1 MSRCIPRLLL
11 ALACS
16 LFAVAAW
23 AEEDIIVYSDLTGE
37 FENQR
42 ADFNTVVQNSVNGLL
57 RFRATEHKKDVLPMS
72 TPLEERIKAAAKAG
86 VPWLANVSL
95 ATDKKKARLTFDII
109 NTAKAESAFHWAEEY
124 KIKNIKGLIA
134 QLEYSMPM
142 TLKARFLELGRVIK
156 KDKRLVYFDL
166 GETAGIKAGDIYRIF
181 VEGNEIEDED
191 GNSFGRVDETTGIV
205 KVISVTAVYSVAEM
219 IIGELSVEP
228 GNLVKRA
235 TNNEEALYRGKI
247 LAVLENFVAINVG
260 KNAGVRE
267 GSYYAVFRDIKSI
280 NDTESFRQPV
290 GYIKVNEVFQ
300 EFSKGELS
308 ISPTYELTKYTIHQ
322 GDRVEEVESPRKDM
336 WSVNRLM
343 TNINSDTSAR
353 ILYVSYQRDSSV
365 NVDLGYRVKLGY
377 GDNLLA
383 SFGVMQSVAHN
394 SNVFAGFDFMY
405 LGDPALNMFV
415 SVDVDTPISKGIKLN
430 LETGYTV
437 AAALE
442 KYNGLNAS
450 IGLKYGF
457 DLF

>member
-1 MSRCIPRLLL
+1 MARYAIFCFVALMS
-11 ALACS
+11 ALVTS
-16 LFAVAAW
+16 AAM
-23 AEEDIIVYSDLTGE
+23 AEDEIIVYSDLTGE
-37 FENQR
+37 YENQR
-42 ADFNTVVQNSVNGLL
+42 ADFNAVVHSSIDDLL
-57 RFRATEHKKDVLPMS
+57 RFKSADSKKDVLPMS
-72 TPLEERIKAAAKAG
+72 AALEERIKGAAKVG
-86 VPWLANVSL
+86 IPWLANVTL
-95 ATDKKKARLTFDII
+95 ATEKKTAHLNFDII
-109 NTAKAESAFHWAEEY
+109 NTAKAETAFHWTQDF
-124 KIKNIKGLIA
+124 KVKNIKALIA
-134 QLEYSMPM
+134 QLEYKMPM
-142 TLKARFLELGRVIK
+142 TLKGRFLELGKVIK

-166 GETAGIKAGDIYRIF
+166 GETAGIRAGDIYRIF
-181 VEGNEIEDED
+181 IEGKEIVDES

-205 KVISVTAVYSVAEM
+205 KVISVTAVYSIAEM

-228 GNLVKRA
+228 GNYVKRA
-235 TNNEEALYRGKI
+235 ASNDESLYRGKI
-247 LAVLENFVAINVG
+247 LSVLENFVAINVG
-260 KNAGVRE
+260 KNAGVKE
-267 GSYYAVFRDIKSI
+267 GSYYAVFRDIKPI

-300 EFSKGELS
+300 DFSKGELS
-308 ISPTYELTKYTIHQ
+308 ISPTYELTKYTIHH

-336 WSVNRLM
+336 WSLNRLM

-353 ILYVSYQRDSSV
+353 ILYMSYQRDSSV
-365 NVDLGYRVKLGY
+365 NVDLGYRIKLGY

-383 SFGVMQSVAHN
+383 SFGVMQSIAHN

-415 SVDVDTPISKGIKLN
+415 TVDVDTPISKSIKLN

-437 AAALE
+437 AAGLE